1 VKNTIILLAFLL
13 GFSNLA
19 SAGVYVCKDAGTN
32 RVLKTDLSYSGPVEE
47 GCYLWTD
54 QNANIQDVDAL
65 AGMIKQRKRLVM
77 TGSTILSARE
87 MTQQEKD
94 DEDAENLAAQQAQ
107 KDAAFNT
114 VVDQAIAE
122 VDAPAS
128 VSSLLNTCISLKITA
143 DEIRK
148 IKAGN
153 PNPSK
158 NDDDLK
164 DLVKQCLTSL
174 KK

>member
-1 VKNTIILLAFLL
+1 MKYMCMVLIMLIF
-13 GFSNLA
+13 GSSVA

-32 RVLKTDLSYSGPVEE
+32 RVLKADVSYSGPVED
-47 GCYLWTD
+47 GCFLWTD

-65 AGMIKQRKRLVM
+65 AGMIKQLKRLVM

-94 DEDAENLAAQQAQ
+94 EEDAEKVADQQSES
-107 KDAAFNT
+107 DAAFNA

-122 VDAPAS
+122 VDAPTS
-128 VSSLLNTCISLKITA
+128 VSSLLNTCISAITT
-143 DEIRK
+143 DDIRK
-148 IKAGN
+148 IKGGN
-153 PNPSK
+153 PNTSK
-158 NDDDLK
+158 TDEELK
-164 DLVKQCLTSL
+164 QIVKSCLTSF